1 MAKKD
6 YTEREATDD
15 AKRILE
21 NIMCRQNYCFEV
33 VENLSAV
40 LQQIVIRELKK

>member
-1 MAKKD
+1 MAKD
-6 YTEREATDD
+6 TYTERKATED
-15 AKRILE
+15 AKGILE
-21 NIMCRQNYCFEV
+21 NIMCRQNYSFEV